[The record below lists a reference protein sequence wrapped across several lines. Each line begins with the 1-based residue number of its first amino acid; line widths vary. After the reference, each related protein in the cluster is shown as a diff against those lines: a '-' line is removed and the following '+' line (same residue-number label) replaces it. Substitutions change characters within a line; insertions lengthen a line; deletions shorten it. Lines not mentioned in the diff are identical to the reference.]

1 MKTFVTILL
10 AATISLVVVRA
21 EEQEKDETLGQ
32 KTSEAWDKTKEKT
45 KEAARDVAD
54 LTKKAADTVTD
65 ALTPDADAR
74 KVEVKLTE
82 HAISMPTKLESGKT
96 AFIVHNAGNKAQNF
110 NVEGEGIDKK
120 FFAPV
125 DPDQT
130 KVLHVDLKPGAY
142 EVLCPTNN
150 HTKKGMKLKLTVK

>member
-1 MKTFVTILL
+1 MKTFIAMML
-10 AATISLVVVRA
+10 AAAVSLVVVRA
-21 EEQEKDETLGQ
+21 AEQEKNETLGQ
-32 KTSEAWDKTKEKT
+32 KTSEAWDTTKEKT
-45 KEAARDVAD
+45 REAARDVAD

-65 ALTPDADAR
+65 ALTPEGDAR
-74 KVEVKLTE
+74 KVEVKLSE

-96 AFIVHNAGNKAQNF
+96 AFIVHNAGREARNF

-142 EVLCPTNN
+142 EVICPMKN
-150 HTKKGMKLKLTVK
+150 HAKKGMKLRLTVK